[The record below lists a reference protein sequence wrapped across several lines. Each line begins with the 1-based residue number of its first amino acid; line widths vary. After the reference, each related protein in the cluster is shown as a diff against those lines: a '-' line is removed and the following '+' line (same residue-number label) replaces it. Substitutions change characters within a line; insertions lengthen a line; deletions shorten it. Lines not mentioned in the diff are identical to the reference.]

1 MEYRIEDTFDVSAP
15 FFWDF
20 FFSEAYNAAMWP
32 ELDIQWELLDLK
44 REGEGQSLKIHREQ
58 RLTPQREVPGF
69 LKRLVDGAITYVEK
83 NDFVAA
89 NNEMRTVTIPGFA
102 ADRLRTEGV
111 YRLEPVGDRKVRRVW
126 EGVCVCKIPLIGGK
140 VEKQLV
146 EEVRES
152 YRRATAFTH
161 KWIEN
166 HPEP

>member
-15 FFWDF
+15 YYWEF
-20 FFSEAYNAAMWP
+20 FFSEDYNAAMWP
-32 ELDIQWELLDLK
+32 ALDIEWELLAFDRK
-44 REGEGQSLKIHREQ
+44 GEGKDLRITREQ

-89 NNEMRTVTIPGFA
+89 DNVMKTITIPGFA
-102 ADRLRTEGV
+102 ADRLRTEGT
-111 YRLEPVGDRKVRRVW
+111 YRLEPLGDRKVRRVW
-126 EGVCVCKIPLIGGK
+126 EGICVCKIPLIGGK

-152 YRRATAFTH
+152 YRRATTFTRQ
-161 KWIEN
+161 WIAD